1 MNFIT
6 RTPLSQV
13 HRNVGIEDIEQD
25 IIDIEIEN
33 KRQEQ
38 SITDHDIAILKLQ
51 KASSKTKEDTTN
63 GSN

>member
-1 MNFIT
+1 MYFIT

-13 HRNVGIEDIEQD
+13 HRNVSIEDIEQD
-25 IIDIEIEN
+25 ITDIEIEN
-33 KRQEQ
+33 KRQEW

-51 KASSKTKEDTTN
+51 KASSETKEDTTN